1 MLNIPRFFALPV
13 CMIAVVGCAA
23 GRATVSQQTPAR
35 TRAETLLTQALP
47 ERVGTEGRVI
57 VVDVPPGASTPLH
70 RHDGVIFAYVAEGA
84 VVSALDDGREERFE
98 AGRAWYERP
107 GQVHRVSRNA
117 SATKAAKL
125 VVFFLTDPGKPVLRM
140 EQ

>member
-1 MLNIPRFFALPV
+1 MPNVRRFLAPAL
-13 CMIAVVGCAA
+13 CLMTLTGCA
-23 GRATVSQQTPAR
+23 GRNATVAQTPAR

-47 ERVGTEGRVI
+47 ERPGTEGRVI
-57 VVDVPPGASTPLH
+57 VVEIPPGASTPPH

-84 VVSALDDGREERFE
+84 VVSALDDGREERFD

-117 SATKAAKL
+117 NASKPAKL
-125 VVFFLTDPGKPVLRM
+125 IVFFITEPGWPVLRM
-140 EQ
+140 EH